1 MSNWGPRYRMV
12 YAVVLSI
19 LCVVLGVGAS
29 AQQHIDSLRNQL
41 SVESNDS
48 VRVVIMIELS
58 REMHRVARQGD
69 ADIRMATQA
78 METAA
83 AQDTFLYARAIDNLG
98 LLYRFYQQYGEA
110 ITFHA
115 RAYELIANRGGHAV
129 DKMRYANNAGVA
141 CRYNADYN
149 LAIDYHVKALRL
161 AEREM
166 DTRNIEIAC
175 NGIGNTLMAIPGKE
189 EEGLAY
195 LEKALD
201 IAKKVGNQRGIAI
214 QNLTIGGYYDQLGQH
229 RKART
234 YLREILKINETRKD
248 ARGRG
253 MGLRALGE
261 SHLAEGTDLQ
271 QAERYFDEALAVFQA
286 INDRQQQA
294 TTLLELGN
302 LGALRQQYT
311 QSLSKLKQAMQ
322 IAEELNDQELLQAT
336 AKTISEHYEAL
347 NNYPLALSYYK
358 KAQSYQDSINLAN
371 QLVQVSAIAR
381 RYDVEKKESEIELLK
396 TEQTMQELQLE
407 RRTNQLNARGTIIML
422 LVALS
427 LALAVAFL
435 LRNRSRK
442 DRINA
447 ERMLAKAENE
457 RLKVVYEKNLMEADI
472 LASQMQIN
480 PHFLFNCLNSI
491 KNMIQRNDNR
501 QATKYVVKLA
511 RFARI
516 VLETASKPVHSLYD
530 ELALM
535 TYYIELEKNRFDD
548 SFAYTI
554 MNSLE
559 SEGKDVSLP
568 SLLLQPFVENA
579 IWHGLLPSNKATKLL
594 SITVEQTKNGV
605 QIAIDD
611 TGVGR
616 LHASKSTKRHKSRG
630 TEIND
635 KRIGL
640 FNKSHPNRI
649 NYGFIDK
656 QDEAGRALGTSVVIR
671 IQTKREIEVSTK

>member
-1 MSNWGPRYRMV
+1 MSKTLL
-12 YAVVLSI
+12 LSI
-19 LCVVLGVGAS
+19 LCLAWGSGAF
-29 AQQHIDSLRNQL
+29 AQQHIDSLRKQL

-48 VRVVIMIELS
+48 ARVVMMIELS
-58 REMHRVARQGD
+58 REMHRAARQGD
-69 ADIRMATQA
+69 EDIQMATQA

-98 LLYRFYQQYGEA
+98 LLYRFYQQYREA

-115 RAYELIANRGGHAV
+115 RAYEMIADLDGHAV

-161 AEREM
+161 AEREK

-195 LEKALD
+195 LEKALN
-201 IAKKVGNQRGIAI
+201 IARRVGNQRGIAI

-229 RKART
+229 RTART

-248 ARGRG
+248 ARGKG

-261 SHLAEGTDLQ
+261 SYLAEGTDLQ
-271 QAERYFDEALAVFQA
+271 QAERYFNEALAVFQE
-286 INDRQQQA
+286 IGDRQQQA
-294 TTLLELGN
+294 STLLELGN
-302 LGALRQQYT
+302 LGALKQHYT
-311 QSLSKLKQAMQ
+311 QSLSKLELAMR
-322 IAEELNDQELLQAT
+322 IAGELNDQELLKAI
-336 AKTISEHYEAL
+336 AGTISEHHEAL
-347 NNYPLALSYYK
+347 NNYPLALRYYK
-358 KAQSYQDSINLAN
+358 MAQNYQDSINLTN
-371 QLVQVSAIAR
+371 QAVQVSAIAR

-396 TEQTMQELQLE
+396 AEQSVQELQLE
-407 RRTNQLNARGTIIML
+407 RRTSQLSARGTIIIL
-422 LVALS
+422 LIALFF
-427 LALAVAFL
+427 VVMVVFL
-435 LRNRSRK
+435 LRNKSRR

-447 ERMLAKAENE
+447 ERMLAKTENE

-491 KNMIQRNDNR
+491 KNMIQRNDN
-501 QATKYVVKLA
+501 QHATKYLVKFA

-516 VLETASKPVHSLYD
+516 VLETANKPVHSLHD

-535 TYYIELEKNRFDD
+535 VYYIELEKNRFDD
-548 SFAYTI
+548 SFTYTI
-554 MNSLE
+554 INSLE
-559 SEGKDVSLP
+559 SEGKDISLP

-579 IWHGLLPSNKATKLL
+579 IWHGLLPSNRATKML
-594 SITVEQTKNGV
+594 SISVEQSGDSV
-605 QIAIDD
+605 QVAIDD

-616 LHASKSTKRHKSRG
+616 HHASKSSKRHKSRG
-630 TEIND
+630 TEINN

-640 FNKSHPNRI
+640 FNESHPNSI
-649 NYGFIDK
+649 NYEFVDK
-656 QDEAGRALGTSVVIR
+656 KDEAGHALGTSVIIR
-671 IQTKREIEVSTK
+671 IQTKHEIEALTE